1 MKFKVLTLFPEA
13 IKPYLNSSILAR
25 AQDKGLLEIELIQIR
40 DFAVTEYGKVDDQ
53 LYGGGTGMLLMAEP
67 VWQAWCHAA
76 GLDPENATKDDLA
89 TGTETVFLSP
99 RGRVFNQAYARE
111 LMRFDELILICGHYE
126 GVDDRVIKRV
136 GAQELSLGDYVIT
149 GGELGALIV
158 IDALS
163 RMLPGVLSDELA
175 WQQESHFSG
184 LLEEEQY
191 TRPAEWRGE
200 KVPEVLLSGHEAN
213 IKRWR
218 RLSALNTT
226 LENRPDLLERYPLTA
241 REWEELLQFRANL
254 SK

>member
-1 MKFKVLTLFPEA
+1 M
-13 IKPYLNSSILAR
+13 IWR
-25 AQDKGLLEIELIQIR
+25 QDR
-40 DFAVTEYGKVDDQ
+40 NRFS
-53 LYGGGTGMLLMAEP
+53 
-67 VWQAWCHAA
+67 
-76 GLDPENATKDDLA
+76 
-89 TGTETVFLSP
+89 SP